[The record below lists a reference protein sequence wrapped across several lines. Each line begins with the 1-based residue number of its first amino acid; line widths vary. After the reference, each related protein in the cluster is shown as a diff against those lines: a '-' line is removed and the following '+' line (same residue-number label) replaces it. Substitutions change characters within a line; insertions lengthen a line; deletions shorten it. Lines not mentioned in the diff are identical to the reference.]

1 MILVNTDFI
10 TGKNIHTLGLVKGS
24 VVWSKH
30 VGRDIMAGFKTIV
43 GGEIKGYTEMMDEA
57 RCAATSRMMSEAHNM
72 NADGII
78 NVRYV
83 TCAVMQGMAE
93 VIAYGTAVKFI

>member
-24 VVWSKH
+24 TVQSKNI
-30 VGRDIMAGFKTIV
+30 GRDMMAGFKTMV
-43 GGEIKGYTEMMDEA
+43 GGEIKGYTEMMNEA
-57 RCAATSRMMSEAHNM
+57 RIISTQRMVEEAAAMG
-72 NADGII
+72 ADGII
-78 NVRYV
+78 NIRY
-83 TCAVMQGMAE
+83 ASSSIMQAAAE